1 MICGLSGPRSTT
13 GATLS
18 ELDNTWNR
26 IRSDL
31 RSAVSDSTFQV
42 WIDPLKPALLEDG
55 VLVVE
60 APDSIRRWVES
71 RFGEALQRT
80 AENVRGQATRVELTS
95 PGKVRPIDSAT
106 ASSGSEKQAS
116 AGDYKPTL
124 TLNPKLC
131 FDQFVIG
138 EGNRLAHAAA
148 LAVAEM
154 PSQTYNPLFI
164 YGPPGTGKTHLLHAI
179 GNLAQQ
185 HTPGLKVAFTSA
197 EDFTNRFVDS
207 IRRGDM
213 TSFKGRFRDVD
224 LLLLDDAQFLAS
236 KSRTEEEF
244 FHTFNQ
250 VVDSGSQ
257 VVVTCDRMPGD
268 LDALEQR
275 LRDRFASGL
284 VADIVPPDMPSRMAI
299 LAMRARRDSLGDVP
313 VEAMEAIAERVKGN
327 VRMLEGALIRV
338 VAYGSLTGTRL
349 SSDLAGQVLDQLYP
363 GRNGN
368 AEPTPGAREIKQMV
382 SETFGVSVVELD
394 SKSRSAR
401 IVWPRQV
408 AMYLSR
414 EVAGEPLPQIG
425 MAFGGR
431 NHSTVLNACKRVR
444 ERVASDPKAALTV
457 KSLERRIV
465 GGDDRAE

>member
-1 MICGLSGPRSTT
+1 
-13 GATLS
+13 
-18 ELDNTWNR
+18 
-26 IRSDL
+26 
-31 RSAVSDSTFQV
+31 
-42 WIDPLKPALLEDG
+42 
-55 VLVVE
+55 
-60 APDSIRRWVES
+60 
-71 RFGEALQRT
+71 
-80 AENVRGQATRVELTS
+80 
-95 PGKVRPIDSAT
+95 
-106 ASSGSEKQAS
+106 
-116 AGDYKPTL
+116 
-124 TLNPKLC
+124 
-131 FDQFVIG
+131 
-138 EGNRLAHAAA
+138 
-148 LAVAEM
+148 M
-154 PSQTYNPLFI
+154 PSQTYNPLLI

-207 IRRGDM
+207 IRRGEM
-213 TSFKGRFRDVD
+213 ASFKGRFRDVD

-284 VADIVPPDMPSRMAI
+284 VADIAPPDMPSRMAI
-299 LAMRARRDSLGDVP
+299 LAMRARRDSLGEVP

-349 SSDLAGQVLDQLYP
+349 SRDLAGQVLDQLYP
-363 GRNGN
+363 GRSGN

-465 GGDDRAE
+465 GGDDRVE